1 MRRLCVVVS
10 ALWLAAG
17 GFAVD
22 SGGLSPYGPAG
33 LIFSEID
40 LPGAKKRFEERS
52 SGGTGKGAP
61 RAAVIGP

>member
-1 MRRLCVVVS
+1 MRRLGVVAS

-22 SGGLSPYGPAG
+22 SRGLSPYGPAG

-40 LPGAKKRFEERS
+40 LPGAQKRFEEL
-52 SGGTGKGAP
+52 SGGTGKGP
-61 RAAVIGP
+61 PAAVIGR